1 MSFVIAF
8 ALWAAMMQQDRRA
21 DSEVHLI
28 PAGYSGDVTIV
39 FNAPNGEP
47 LDVEDGARLY
57 RIPLTGILF
66 TQLAINEGHSPE
78 QRFFLVAPN
87 GDRQLITDR
96 PGGAADTPEQR
107 ANPAVGIFSQT
118 RGHIQ
123 AGFTSCAIEYEQYF
137 VGTRAQFLDLD
148 DASTGRIT
156 KYLQD
161 TFKCP

>member
-1 MSFVIAF
+1 MSLVIAV

-28 PAGYSGDVTIV
+28 PAGYSGEVTIV
-39 FNAPNGEP
+39 FHAQNGEP

-57 RIPLTGILF
+57 RIPLGGILF
-66 TQLAINEGHSPE
+66 TQLAPNEGHSPE
-78 QRFFLVAPN
+78 RRFFVVVPN
-87 GDRQLITDR
+87 GDRQPITEWSGSV
-96 PGGAADTPEQR
+96 PDTPEER

-118 RGHIQ
+118 RGQVQ
-123 AGFTSCAIEYEQYF
+123 AGLTSCAIEFEQYF
-137 VGTRAQFLDLD
+137 VGTRAQLLDRS
-148 DASTGRIT
+148 DASSGRIT

>member
-1 MSFVIAF
+1 MAFVIAF
-8 ALWAAMMQQDRRA
+8 ALWAAMMQDRRA
-21 DSEVHLI
+21 DAEVHLI
-28 PAGYSGDVTIV
+28 PAGYVGDVTIV
-39 FNAPNGEP
+39 FHAPNGEP

-57 RIPLTGILF
+57 RIPLSGILF
-66 TQLAINEGHSPE
+66 TQLALNEGHSPE

-87 GDRQLITDR
+87 GDRQPITDL
-96 PGGAADTPEQR
+96 PGSVSDTPEER

-123 AGFTSCAIEYEQYF
+123 AGLTTCAIEYEQYF
-137 VGTRAQFLDLD
+137 VGTRAQWLDRS

>member
-1 MSFVIAF
+1 MPLVIAF
-8 ALWAAMMQQDRRA
+8 ALWAAMMQQMQRA
-21 DSEVHLI
+21 DAEVHLI
-28 PAGYSGDVTIV
+28 PAGYVGEVTIV

-47 LDVEDGARLY
+47 LDIEDGARLY

-87 GDRQLITDR
+87 GDRQPITQLS
-96 PGGAADTPEQR
+96 GSVADLLEER
-107 ANPAVGIFSQT
+107 ANPTVGIFSQT
-118 RGHIQ
+118 RGQIQ
-123 AGFTSCAIEYEQYF
+123 AGLTPCAIDFEQYF
-137 VGTRAQFLDLD
+137 VGTRAQLLDRS
-148 DASTGRIT
+148 DASSGRIT

>member
-1 MSFVIAF
+1 MPLVIAF

-87 GDRQLITDR
+87 GDRQLMTDR
-96 PGGAADTPEQR
+96 PGGAADTPEER
-107 ANPAVGIFSQT
+107 ANPTVGIFSQT

-123 AGFTSCAIEYEQYF
+123 AGLTSCAIEYEQYF
-137 VGTRAQFLDLD
+137 VGTRAQFLDRS
-148 DASTGRIT
+148 DASTHRIT

>member
-28 PAGYSGDVTIV
+28 PAGYSSDVTIV

-66 TQLAINEGHSPE
+66 TQLAL
-78 QRFFLVAPN
+78 R
-87 GDRQLITDR
+87 RM
-96 PGGAADTPEQR
+96 
-107 ANPAVGIFSQT
+107 
-118 RGHIQ
+118 
-123 AGFTSCAIEYEQYF
+123 AI
-137 VGTRAQFLDLD
+137 G
-148 DASTGRIT
+148 S
-156 KYLQD
+156 
-161 TFKCP
+161 